1 MKHQQNMKWVD
12 HLYDISSMREEDR
25 IVLIKFWNKYF
36 THVLSF
42 PDSYAHNTTS
52 PNVATTA
59 VTAVTTTCTDASTTT
74 CSDVNVDVGLNAS
87 KRIQYSNTVIDL
99 LHRST
104 NKTNH

>member
-74 CSDVNVDVGLNAS
+74 CTDASTTTCSDVNVDVGLNAS
-87 KRIQYSNTVIDL
+87 KRIQYSFT
-99 LHRST
+99 
-104 NKTNH
+104 